1 MVQSVGRAAVFG
13 VWVALAVV
21 LHAAPAEV
29 PAKPSPPAEAKPVD
43 EDDYA
48 LQRLLIDTIDQVQ
61 RNYVREVSRRRLIE
75 AAIRG
80 ILQELDPYSD
90 YIPPEA
96 MDRFRSTVESEFG
109 GIGIQ
114 VMIRD
119 GHLMVASPLVGTPAY
134 RAGILAGDRIVEIDG
149 QSTAGMTIDDAVRKL
164 KGKEGTQVTLTVIH
178 PSATSR
184 QTITLTREIVHVPTV
199 LGHHRKPDDTWEYCI
214 DPMQRIAYVRLTAFS
229 RDTADELR
237 KVLADLASQRLGG
250 LVLDLR
256 FNPGG
261 LLSSAIEVSDLFIA
275 QGRIVSAAGRNVR
288 ERIWEAHKE
297 GTFEGF
303 PMAVLVNRYSA
314 SASEIVAACLQDHH
328 RAVIVGERTWGKGS
342 VQNVV
347 PLEDRKD
354 PSGDSGPRFEARS
367 ALKLTTAGYRR
378 PSGKNI
384 DRAPG
389 AKESDDWGVR
399 PDDGF
404 EVRLDEA
411 EMLALLAAQR
421 QRDVVQPKSNAKP
434 APEKSKPEAK
444 AGGSQ
449 AGVAKGKRPEGEFRD
464 RQLDKALDYLTAELA
479 RAQ

>member
-1 MVQSVGRAAVFG
+1 
-13 VWVALAVV
+13 
-21 LHAAPAEV
+21 
-29 PAKPSPPAEAKPVD
+29 
-43 EDDYA
+43 
-48 LQRLLIDTIDQVQ
+48 
-61 RNYVREVSRRRLIE
+61 
-75 AAIRG
+75 
-80 ILQELDPYSD
+80 
-90 YIPPEA
+90 
-96 MDRFRSTVESEFG
+96 
-109 GIGIQ
+109 
-114 VMIRD
+114 
-119 GHLMVASPLVGTPAY
+119 
-134 RAGILAGDRIVEIDG
+134 
-149 QSTAGMTIDDAVRKL
+149 
-164 KGKEGTQVTLTVIH
+164 
-178 PSATSR
+178 
-184 QTITLTREIVHVPTV
+184 
-199 LGHHRKPDDTWEYCI
+199 
-214 DPMQRIAYVRLTAFS
+214 
-229 RDTADELR
+229 
-237 KVLADLASQRLGG
+237 
-250 LVLDLR
+250 
-256 FNPGG
+256 
-261 LLSSAIEVSDLFIA
+261 
-275 QGRIVSAAGRNVR
+275 
-288 ERIWEAHKE
+288 
-297 GTFEGF
+297 
-303 PMAVLVNRYSA
+303 MAVLVNRYSA